1 MHSRGGVCSLHGPGA
16 KYRWR
21 PKGENR
27 IVVDANGR
35 KKTTF
40 DKEYFWA
47 CDLAPSGG
55 KKLTQTRLSFKK
67 TPSRSQG
74 DTNRAAS
81 LILSSPY
88 NENVTQKNM
97 KIQTPSVGTK
107 DRWV

>member
-1 MHSRGGVCSLHGPGA
+1 MHGPGA

-21 PKGENR
+21 PKGEKR

-55 KKLTQTRLSFKK
+55 KKLTQTR
-67 TPSRSQG
+67 
-74 DTNRAAS
+74 
-81 LILSSPY
+81 
-88 NENVTQKNM
+88 
-97 KIQTPSVGTK
+97 
-107 DRWV
+107 